1 MIGTFGM
8 ATGVFITGVLL
19 LRVADPDSETP
30 ALSSYSL
37 SYTITSCLYFALLN
51 TMLVLPIT
59 HGALTASLVA
69 FALTVVGVIF
79 TAVSSRVL
87 FGKEFKGN

>member
-1 MIGTFGM
+1 
-8 ATGVFITGVLL
+8 
-19 LRVADPDSETP
+19 
-30 ALSSYSL
+30 
-37 SYTITSCLYFALLN
+37 
-51 TMLVLPIT
+51 MLVLPIT